1 MIVADVN
8 LLTYLL
14 IEGEYTQRAEKVL
27 TLDPISVAPRI
38 WRHEFVN
45 VIATQAREARIT
57 LDQAFEAI
65 QRADDLITA
74 PHAEPDDD
82 AVVRL
87 AVASRH
93 ATYDCEFVVLARMLR
108 VCVVT
113 NDTKLC
119 EKFRDTVL
127 SISEFVAGRR
137 LP

>member
-14 IEGEYTQRAEKVL
+14 IEGEFTQRAEKIL
-27 TLDPISVAPRI
+27 SIDPMWVAPRI

-45 VIATQAREARIT
+45 VIATQAREAKIT

-65 QRADDLITA
+65 TRADDLIV
-74 PHAEPDDD
+74 PPPAEPHHE

-87 AVASRH
+87 SVQSRQ
-93 ATYDCEFVVLARMLR
+93 ATYDCEFIVLARMLR
-108 VCVVT
+108 VCVVS
-113 NDTKLC
+113 NDQKLC